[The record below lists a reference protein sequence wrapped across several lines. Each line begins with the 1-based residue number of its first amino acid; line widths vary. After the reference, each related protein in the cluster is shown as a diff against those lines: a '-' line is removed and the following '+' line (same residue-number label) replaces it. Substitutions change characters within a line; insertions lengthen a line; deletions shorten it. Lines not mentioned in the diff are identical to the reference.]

1 MIGEPSTELRF
12 GSAEPGAEA
21 AEVLGSRPRALLVG
35 GARRLDLALDGQFE
49 LHGVA
54 VDEATASLVERDA
67 DVVVLDPE
75 MASGDIET
83 LLAARP
89 LDATPA
95 FAILGPTPGGWERAL
110 GRHEVAS
117 LPETSDGEIG
127 PRLAELAR
135 TRRLRTELRRREA
148 ELMSVREQL
157 EHLQRRMADD
167 LRLAGNVQRS
177 LIPMPREHPR
187 IEFARE
193 FIPYREIGGD
203 HYDMI
208 WLGPNRVAMA
218 IGDMMGK
225 GVPAALLV
233 ASLKAALRAQL
244 PVEGGIADVVAR
256 VNQLLCEVIPEGKF
270 ATFFLGIFD
279 LESRRLEYVNAGH
292 HYPFVLS
299 SDGRIRDLDVG
310 GTVLGLIPDSR
321 YERAEL
327 ELGRDDLFV
336 FYTDGVT
343 DRISETG
350 ELYGIECL
358 KEAAARSRG
367 DSARI
372 ALYSLLGEVQ
382 GFSGGRPQD
391 DDLTLVV
398 ARVR

>member
-1 MIGEPSTELRF
+1 MIAEPSAGLKV
-12 GSAEPGAEA
+12 GSAEPEA
-21 AEVLGSRPRALLVG
+21 AELFGSRPRALLVG
-35 GARRLDLALDGQFE
+35 GARRLGAALAGRFE
-49 LHGVA
+49 LHTVSVG
-54 VDEATASLVERDA
+54 EATESLVERDA

-75 MASGDIET
+75 MASGDVET
-83 LLAARP
+83 LLSARP
-89 LDATPA
+89 QDAAPA

-110 GRHEVAS
+110 GQHEVAS
-117 LPETSDGEIG
+117 LPEAGDGEIG
-127 PRLAELAR
+127 LRLADLAR

-148 ELMSVREQL
+148 ELKSVREQL
-157 EHLQRRMADD
+157 EHLQRRTADD
-167 LRLAGNVQRS
+167 LHLAGSVQRS

-244 PVEGGIADVVAR
+244 PVEDGIADVVAR

-299 SDGRIRDLDVG
+299 PDGRTRDLDVG

-321 YERAEL
+321 YERATL
-327 ELGRDDLFV
+327 DLGRDDLFV

-343 DRISETG
+343 DRSSEAG
-350 ELYGIECL
+350 EIYGIESL
-358 KEAAARSRG
+358 KEAALRSRG

-382 GFSGGRPQD
+382 GFAGGRPQD